1 MFRIISVFS
10 FFSSMVLI
18 LMFSG
23 CASSGASAKKNS
35 AADEAALAAAAAMAA
50 MDNGGSYPAGSYSPW
65 EEAATGGTGT
75 SVPGAVGGTG
85 EKSEP
90 QSLGS
95 RNKPAWVDS
104 PDSVYPRQRY
114 VAAVGG
120 GSNRQEAERNAL
132 ANLTGVFGQSIQ
144 AELKTASNYSEA
156 VKNGVIQVSE
166 NSSVQNA
173 ITTSAEMDTL
183 VGAEIADVWLDD
195 NKSIYYAAA
204 VMEKQKTAV
213 LYADLIRSNER
224 IIGDLTV
231 MDAARKNTLDGYSR
245 YLLAA
250 AIADA
255 NRVYA
260 NVLTY
265 VGNTSGIKP
274 AEMKKGDEYRLAAA
288 EIARTIPIG
297 VTVSGDK
304 AGRIGNA
311 FSRALTGLG
320 FRSGGSN
327 SRYVLTGN
335 YTAENADLPNQR
347 NIFVRYNIEA
357 RLTDTAEGGAI
368 LLPYNANGREGHLTQ
383 SEAEERAMGAA
394 EKKIANEFALS
405 MQEYLST
412 LLPGQK

>member
-1 MFRIISVFS
+1 
-10 FFSSMVLI
+10 
-18 LMFSG
+18 
-23 CASSGASAKKNS
+23 
-35 AADEAALAAAAAMAA
+35 
-50 MDNGGSYPAGSYSPW
+50 
-65 EEAATGGTGT
+65 
-75 SVPGAVGGTG
+75 
-85 EKSEP
+85 
-90 QSLGS
+90 
-95 RNKPAWVDS
+95 
-104 PDSVYPRQRY
+104 
-114 VAAVGG
+114 
-120 GSNRQEAERNAL
+120 L
-132 ANLTGVFGQSIQ
+132 ANLTAVFGQSIQ

-183 VGAEIADVWLDD
+183 VGAEIADVWFDS
-195 NKSIYYAAA
+195 KSIYYAAA

-297 VTVSGDK
+297 VNISGDK

-311 FSRALTGLG
+311 FSKALNGLG
-320 FRSGGSN
+320 FRSGGGN
-327 SRYVLTGN
+327 SRYVLSGN
-335 YTAENADLPNQR
+335 YAAENADLPNQK
-347 NIFVRYNIEA
+347 NIFVRYNVEA
-357 RLTDTAEGGAI
+357 KLTDTAEGGAV
-368 LLPYNANGREGHLTQ
+368 LLPYNASGREGHITQ
-383 SEAEERAMGAA
+383 SEAEERAMRAA
-394 EKKIANEFALS
+394 EKNIADEFAPA
-405 MQEYLST
+405 MQKYLST